1 MRHDAVFSAQHTR
14 VLNEHP
20 GVGEGGGGEGERR
33 ERRQAVDHGGGALIK
48 LLAVGPLE
56 GVANSSQSASNK
68 L

>member
-1 MRHDAVFSAQHTR
+1 MSTR
-14 VLNEHP
+14 GLVL
-20 GVGEGGGGEGERR
+20 VGEGGGGEGEGR